1 MMPSTS
7 ILALIEM
14 RIKKRRKEMKKNLFA
29 LILTLVMVVTLFFGC
44 SAAPAGTVEKPM
56 PEKIAGEDNDE
67 YGGADAYGNAGD
79 HAASAYYGN
88 PDFYN
93 MESNDQLTILKNFKT
108 FQQTTEY
115 SCGAASAL
123 MALSYLKIDSY
134 SEFALSELGKVSVD
148 EDTEGAKPGSADN
161 YYEYGANVEKLVSLF
176 EQVEGVKIV
185 ETSYRADYTDADLI
199 QAGDGDTDN
208 NVGNL
213 PGTFESAALYASE
226 NDPNTE
232 AWVENASDSCFV
244 KWITGHLQ
252 NNELILV
259 EWSDWD
265 GHWQVIIGYD
275 TLGTSGI
282 GDDIIIFADPYDTS
296 DHWQDGYYYY
306 PAERWFYMWHDRN
319 VAAKP
324 FQLQPYVVV
333 AKG

>member
-1 MMPSTS
+1 M
-7 ILALIEM
+7 
-14 RIKKRRKEMKKNLFA
+14 RRKEMKKNLFA
-29 LILTLVMVVTLFFGC
+29 LTLTLVMLVSLFFGC
-44 SAAPAGTVEKPM
+44 AAAPADTVQKAM
-56 PEKIAGEDNDE
+56 PEVISGEDNDE

-79 HAASAYYGN
+79 HAASVYYGN

-93 MESNDQLTILKNFKT
+93 MESDDQLTILKNFKT

-123 MALSYLKIDSY
+123 MALTHFGIDSY
-134 SEFALSELGKVSVD
+134 SELALSELGKVSVD
-148 EDTEGAKPGSADN
+148 EDTVGAKPGSANN
-161 YYEYGANVEKLVSLF
+161 YYEYGANVGKLVSLF
-176 EQVEGVKIV
+176 EQVEGIKVV
-185 ETSYRADYTDADLI
+185 ETSYRTDYADSDLI
-199 QAGDGDTDN
+199 QADQGYTDN
-208 NVGNL
+208 DVGNL
-213 PGTFESAALYASE
+213 PRAFESVSLYASE

-232 AWVENASDSCFV
+232 AWVENASDSYFV
-244 KWITGHLQ
+244 KWVTGHLK

-275 TLGTSGI
+275 TLGTPGI

-306 PAERWFYMWHDRN
+306 PAERWFYMWNDRN

>member
-1 MMPSTS
+1 
-7 ILALIEM
+7 
-14 RIKKRRKEMKKNLFA
+14 MKKNLFA
-29 LILTLVMVVTLFFGC
+29 LTLTLVMLVSLFFGC
-44 SAAPAGTVEKPM
+44 AAAPADTVQKAM
-56 PEKIAGEDNDE
+56 PEVISGEDNDE

-79 HAASAYYGN
+79 HAASVYYGN

-93 MESNDQLTILKNFKT
+93 MESDDQLTILKNFKT

-123 MALSYLKIDSY
+123 MALTHFGIDSY
-134 SEFALSELGKVSVD
+134 SELALSELGKVSVD
-148 EDTEGAKPGSADN
+148 EDTVGAKPGSANN
-161 YYEYGANVEKLVSLF
+161 YYEYGTNVGKLVSLF
-176 EQVEGVKIV
+176 EQVEGIKVV
-185 ETSYRADYTDADLI
+185 ETSYRTDYADSDLI
-199 QAGDGDTDN
+199 QANQGYTDN
-208 NVGNL
+208 DVGNL
-213 PGTFESAALYASE
+213 PRAFESVSLYASE

-232 AWVENASDSCFV
+232 AWVENASDSYFV
-244 KWITGHLQ
+244 KWVTGHLK

-275 TLGTSGI
+275 TLGTPGI

-306 PAERWFYMWHDRN
+306 PAERWFYMWNDRN

>member
-1 MMPSTS
+1 
-7 ILALIEM
+7 
-14 RIKKRRKEMKKNLFA
+14 MKKNLFA
-29 LILTLVMVVTLFFGC
+29 LTLTLVMLVSLFFGC
-44 SAAPAGTVEKPM
+44 AAAPADTVQKAM
-56 PEKIAGEDNDE
+56 PEVISGEDNDE

-79 HAASAYYGN
+79 HAASVYYGN

-93 MESNDQLTILKNFKT
+93 MESDDQLTILKNFKT

-123 MALSYLKIDSY
+123 MALTHFGIDSY
-134 SEFALSELGKVSVD
+134 SELALSELGKVSVD
-148 EDTEGAKPGSADN
+148 EDTVGAKPGSANN
-161 YYEYGANVEKLVSLF
+161 YYEYGANVGKLVSLF
-176 EQVEGVKIV
+176 EQVEGIKVV
-185 ETSYRADYTDADLI
+185 ETSYRTDYADSDLI
-199 QAGDGDTDN
+199 QADQGYTDN
-208 NVGNL
+208 DVGNL
-213 PGTFESAALYASE
+213 PRAFESVSLYASE

-232 AWVENASDSCFV
+232 AWVENASDSYFV
-244 KWITGHLQ
+244 KWVTGHLK

-275 TLGTSGI
+275 TLGTPGI

-306 PAERWFYMWHDRN
+306 PAERWFYMWNDRN

>member
-1 MMPSTS
+1 
-7 ILALIEM
+7 
-14 RIKKRRKEMKKNLFA
+14 MKKNLFA
-29 LILTLVMVVTLFFGC
+29 LTLTLVMLVSLFFGC
-44 SAAPAGTVEKPM
+44 AAAPADTVQKAM
-56 PEKIAGEDNDE
+56 PEVISGEDNDE

-79 HAASAYYGN
+79 HAASVYYGN

-93 MESNDQLTILKNFKT
+93 MESDDQLTILKNFKT

-123 MALSYLKIDSY
+123 MALTHFGIDSY
-134 SEFALSELGKVSVD
+134 SELALSELGKVSVD
-148 EDTEGAKPGSADN
+148 EDTVGAKPGSANN
-161 YYEYGANVEKLVSLF
+161 YYEYGTNVGKLVSLF
-176 EQVEGVKIV
+176 EQVEGIKVV
-185 ETSYRADYTDADLI
+185 ETSYRTDYADSDLI
-199 QAGDGDTDN
+199 QADQGYTDN
-208 NVGNL
+208 DVGNL
-213 PGTFESAALYASE
+213 PKAFESVSLYASE

-232 AWVENASDSCFV
+232 AWVENASDSYFV
-244 KWITGHLQ
+244 KWVTGHLK

-275 TLGTSGI
+275 TLGTPGI

-306 PAERWFYMWHDRN
+306 PAERWFYMWNDRN

>member
-1 MMPSTS
+1 
-7 ILALIEM
+7 
-14 RIKKRRKEMKKNLFA
+14 MKKNLFA
-29 LILTLVMVVTLFFGC
+29 LTLTLVMLVSLFFGC
-44 SAAPAGTVEKPM
+44 AAAPADTVQKAM
-56 PEKIAGEDNDE
+56 PEVISGEDNDE

-79 HAASAYYGN
+79 HAASVYYGN

-93 MESNDQLTILKNFKT
+93 MESDDQLTILKNFKT

-123 MALSYLKIDSY
+123 MALTHFGIDSY
-134 SEFALSELGKVSVD
+134 SELALSELGKVSVD
-148 EDTEGAKPGSADN
+148 EDTVGAKPGSANN
-161 YYEYGANVEKLVSLF
+161 YYEYGTNVGKLVSLF
-176 EQVEGVKIV
+176 EQVEGIKVV
-185 ETSYRADYTDADLI
+185 ETSYRTDYADSDLI
-199 QAGDGDTDN
+199 QADQGYTDN
-208 NVGNL
+208 DVGNL
-213 PGTFESAALYASE
+213 PRAFESVSLYASE

-232 AWVENASDSCFV
+232 AWVENASDSYFV
-244 KWITGHLQ
+244 KWVTGHLK

-275 TLGTSGI
+275 TLGTPGI

-306 PAERWFYMWHDRN
+306 PAERWFYMWNDRN

>member
-1 MMPSTS
+1 
-7 ILALIEM
+7 
-14 RIKKRRKEMKKNLFA
+14 MKKNLFA
-29 LILTLVMVVTLFFGC
+29 LTLTLVMLVSLFFGC
-44 SAAPAGTVEKPM
+44 AAAPADTVQKAM
-56 PEKIAGEDNDE
+56 PEVISGEDNDE

-79 HAASAYYGN
+79 HAASVYYGN

-93 MESNDQLTILKNFKT
+93 MESDDQLTILKNFKT

-123 MALSYLKIDSY
+123 MALTHFGIDSY
-134 SEFALSELGKVSVD
+134 SELALSELGKVSVD
-148 EDTEGAKPGSADN
+148 EDTVGAKPGSANN
-161 YYEYGANVEKLVSLF
+161 YYEYGANVGKLVSLF
-176 EQVEGVKIV
+176 EQVEGIKVV
-185 ETSYRADYTDADLI
+185 ETSYRTDYADSDLI
-199 QAGDGDTDN
+199 QADQGYTDN
-208 NVGNL
+208 DVGNL
-213 PGTFESAALYASE
+213 PKAFESVSLYASE

-232 AWVENASDSCFV
+232 AWVENASDSYFV
-244 KWITGHLQ
+244 KWVTGHLK

-275 TLGTSGI
+275 TLGTPGI

-306 PAERWFYMWHDRN
+306 PAERWFYMWNDRN

>member
-1 MMPSTS
+1 
-7 ILALIEM
+7 
-14 RIKKRRKEMKKNLFA
+14 MKKNLFA
-29 LILTLVMVVTLFFGC
+29 LILTIVMVVTLFFGC

-93 MESNDQLTILKNFKT
+93 MESNDQLTILNNFKT

-213 PGTFESAALYASE
+213 PGTFESVALYASE

-232 AWVENASDSCFV
+232 AWVENASDSYFV

-275 TLGTSGI
+275 TLGTPGI

>member
-1 MMPSTS
+1 
-7 ILALIEM
+7 
-14 RIKKRRKEMKKNLFA
+14 MKKNLFA
-29 LILTLVMVVTLFFGC
+29 LTLTLVMLVSLFFGC
-44 SAAPAGTVEKPM
+44 AAAPADTVQKAM
-56 PEKIAGEDNDE
+56 PEVISGEDNDE

-79 HAASAYYGN
+79 HAASVYYGN

-93 MESNDQLTILKNFKT
+93 MESDDQLTILKNFKT

-123 MALSYLKIDSY
+123 MALTHFGIDSY
-134 SEFALSELGKVSVD
+134 SELALSELGKVSVD
-148 EDTEGAKPGSADN
+148 EDTVGAKPGSANN
-161 YYEYGANVEKLVSLF
+161 YYEYGANVGKLVSLF
-176 EQVEGVKIV
+176 EQVEGIKVV
-185 ETSYRADYTDADLI
+185 ETSYRTDYADSIQANQGYTDND
-199 QAGDGDTDN
+199 
-208 NVGNL
+208 VGNL
-213 PGTFESAALYASE
+213 PRAFESVSLYASE

-232 AWVENASDSCFV
+232 AWVENASDSYFV
-244 KWITGHLQ
+244 KWVTGHLK

-275 TLGTSGI
+275 TLGTPGI

-306 PAERWFYMWHDRN
+306 PAERWFYMWNDRN

>member
-1 MMPSTS
+1 
-7 ILALIEM
+7 
-14 RIKKRRKEMKKNLFA
+14 MKKNLFA
-29 LILTLVMVVTLFFGC
+29 LTLTLVMLVSLFFGC
-44 SAAPAGTVEKPM
+44 AAAPADTVQKAM
-56 PEKIAGEDNDE
+56 PEVISGEDNDE

-79 HAASAYYGN
+79 HAASVYYGN

-93 MESNDQLTILKNFKT
+93 MESDDQLTILKNFKT

-123 MALSYLKIDSY
+123 MALTHFGIDSY
-134 SEFALSELGKVSVD
+134 SELALSELGKVSVD
-148 EDTEGAKPGSADN
+148 EDTVGAKPGSANN
-161 YYEYGANVEKLVSLF
+161 YYEYGTNVGKLVSLF
-176 EQVEGVKIV
+176 EQVEGIKVV
-185 ETSYRADYTDADLI
+185 ETSYRTDYADSDLI
-199 QAGDGDTDN
+199 QANQGYTDN
-208 NVGNL
+208 DVGNL
-213 PGTFESAALYASE
+213 PKAFESVSLYASE

-232 AWVENASDSCFV
+232 AWVENASDSYFV
-244 KWITGHLQ
+244 KWVTGHLK

-275 TLGTSGI
+275 TLGTPGI

-306 PAERWFYMWHDRN
+306 PAERWFYMWNDRN

>member
-1 MMPSTS
+1 M
-7 ILALIEM
+7 
-14 RIKKRRKEMKKNLFA
+14 RRKEMKKNLFA
-29 LILTLVMVVTLFFGC
+29 LALTIAMVVSLFFGC
-44 SAAPAGTVEKPM
+44 AAAPADTVQKAKP
-56 PEKIAGEDNDE
+56 EVISGEDNDE

-79 HAASAYYGN
+79 HAASVYYGN

-93 MESNDQLTILKNFKT
+93 MESDDQLTIIKNFKT

-123 MALSYLKIDSY
+123 MALTHFGIDRY
-134 SEFALSELGKVSVD
+134 SELALCELGKVSVD
-148 EDTEGAKPGSADN
+148 EDTAGAKPGSADN
-161 YYEYGANVEKLVSLF
+161 YYEYGANVGKLVSLF
-176 EQVEGVKIV
+176 EQVEGIKVV
-185 ETSYRADYTDADLI
+185 ETSYRTDYTNADLI
-199 QAGDGDTDN
+199 QAGAGYTDN
-208 NVGNL
+208 DVGNL
-213 PGTFESAALYASE
+213 PGTFESVSLYASE

-232 AWVENASDSCFV
+232 AWVENASDSYFV
-244 KWITGHLQ
+244 KWVTGHLT

-275 TLGTSGI
+275 TLGTPGI
-282 GDDIIIFADPYDTS
+282 GDDIIILADPYDTS

-306 PAERWFYMWHDRN
+306 PAERWFYMWNDRN

>member
-1 MMPSTS
+1 
-7 ILALIEM
+7 
-14 RIKKRRKEMKKNLFA
+14 MKKNLFA
-29 LILTLVMVVTLFFGC
+29 LTLTLVMLVSLFFGC
-44 SAAPAGTVEKPM
+44 AAAPADTVQKAM
-56 PEKIAGEDNDE
+56 PEVISGEDNDE

-79 HAASAYYGN
+79 HAASIYYGN

-93 MESNDQLTILKNFKT
+93 MESDDQLTILKNFKT

-123 MALSYLKIDSY
+123 MALTHFGIDSY
-134 SEFALSELGKVSVD
+134 SELALSELGKVSVD
-148 EDTEGAKPGSADN
+148 EDTVGAKPGSANN
-161 YYEYGANVEKLVSLF
+161 YYEYGTNVGKLVSLF
-176 EQVEGVKIV
+176 EQVEGIKVV
-185 ETSYRADYTDADLI
+185 ETSYRTDYADSDLI
-199 QAGDGDTDN
+199 QADQGYTDN
-208 NVGNL
+208 DVGNL
-213 PGTFESAALYASE
+213 PKAFESVSLYASE

-232 AWVENASDSCFV
+232 AWVENASDSYFV
-244 KWITGHLQ
+244 KWVTGHLK

-275 TLGTSGI
+275 TLGTPGL

-296 DHWQDGYYYY
+296 DDWQDGYYYY
-306 PAERWFYMWHDRN
+306 PAERWFYMWNDRN